1 MALDRVQEVNKILSR
16 ESLAASLADEYLR
29 LKTAR
34 REWDAEKRELRNYI
48 FATDTTT
55 TTNAQLPWKNKT
67 VRPKICQV
75 RDNLHA
81 NYMAALF
88 PNDDWLEWE
97 ASDEKDATKTKA
109 DAITNYMKTK
119 INQTDFKK
127 VISELVYDYI
137 DYGNC
142 FGDVV
147 YENSYKAEDDGSK
160 TVIYAGPRAL
170 RISPFDIAFNITAN
184 SFANTAKYTRDVVTL
199 GDIKRQASKYPSLKY
214 REEVIQKLFE
224 VRRELGTLDSSDI
237 DKADGYMNDGFGTM
251 SQYYSSGYVE
261 LLTFE
266 GDIFDIDTGEYHE
279 QVRATIVDRSYML
292 AMEPIPTYSGR
303 STKQHCSWRQRP
315 DNILGM
321 GPLDNLVGMQYRI
334 DHLENLKADVFDLIA
349 FPPLIIKGYVEDFD
363 WTPMEQIVMDVDAD
377 VQMLHPDVTA
387 LNADMQIHD
396 IEAEMEEMAGAPKQA
411 MGIRTPGE
419 KTAYEVQSLEN
430 AAGRIFQA
438 KVAYFEENFLEP
450 LLNSM
455 LEVARKNMDATD
467 TVRIV
472 DELGAVEFA
481 KVSKEHIVGA
491 GKIRPRGARHFAARA
506 QLVQELTQMMQSI
519 GQDPAVAVH
528 ISGKKLAKL
537 LEDKLGLKRYEL
549 VQDNI
554 RVIEQME
561 TQQAMEAGQ
570 EMLTID
576 NAQGEP
582 VDATG
587 AAPSAGT
594 PQTPPTGGGQGA
606 V

>member
-1 MALDRVQEVNKILSR
+1 MALDRVQEVNKIISR
-16 ESLAASLADEYLR
+16 ESLAEALADQYQMY
-29 LKTAR
+29 KDAR
-34 REWDAEKRELRNYI
+34 RDWDMEKRELRNYI

-67 VRPKICQV
+67 VRPKICQI

-97 ASDEKDATKTKA
+97 ASDEKDATKKKA
-109 DAITNYMKTK
+109 DAVVNYMKTK

-147 YENSYKAEDDGSK
+147 FERSIKEEDDGSQ
-160 TVIYAGPRAL
+160 TVIFAGPRAL
-170 RISPFDIAFNITAN
+170 RISPFDIAFDLTAN
-184 SFANTAKYTRDVVTL
+184 SFTNAPKFTRDVVTL

-214 REEVIQKLFE
+214 REEVIQRLFE

-237 DKADGYMNDGFGTM
+237 DKADGYMNDGFGTL
-251 SQYYSSGYVE
+251 SQYYRSGYVE
-261 LLTFE
+261 LITFE
-266 GDIFDIDTGEYHE
+266 GDIFDIDTGEYYE
-279 QVRATIVDRSYML
+279 QHRAVIVDRSYL
-292 AMEPIPTYSGR
+292 LSLEPIPTYSGR

-315 DNILGM
+315 DNIYGM

-349 FPPLIIKGYVEDFD
+349 FPPLKIKGYVEDFD
-363 WTPMEQIVMDVDAD
+363 WAPMEQIVMDVDAD
-377 VQMLHPDVTA
+377 VDMLRPDATA
-387 LNADMQIHD
+387 LNADMQIGQL
-396 IEAEMEEMAGAPKQA
+396 EMEMEEMAGAPKQA

-419 KTAYEVQSLEN
+419 KTAYEVQTLEN
-430 AAGRIFQA
+430 AAGRIFQS

-481 KVSKEHIVGA
+481 KISKEHIVGS

-506 QLVQELTQMMQSI
+506 QLVQELTQLMQTI
-519 GQDPAVAVH
+519 GQDPAVSVH

-537 LEDKLGLKRYEL
+537 FEDKLGLKRYEL

-554 RVIEQME
+554 RVVEQME

-570 EMLTID
+570 EMLTED
-576 NAQGEP
+576 NAQGGMTQDVAGTAP
-582 VDATG
+582 STG
-587 AAPSAGT
+587 APS
-594 PQTPPTGGGQGA
+594 PTA
-606 V
+606 

>member
-1 MALDRVQEVNKILSR
+1 MALDRVQEVNKVISR
-16 ESLAASLADEYLR
+16 ESLAESLANQYQMHKD
-29 LKTAR
+29 AR
-34 REWDAEKRELRNYI
+34 SNWDMEKRELRNYV

-67 VRPKICQV
+67 VRPKICQI

-97 ASDEKDATKTKA
+97 ASDEKDATKKKA

-127 VISELVYDYI
+127 VISELVFDYI

-147 YENSYKAEDDGSK
+147 FERSIKEEDDGTS
-160 TVIYAGPRAL
+160 TVIYAGPRAV
-170 RISPFDIAFNITAN
+170 RISPFDIAFDLTAN
-184 SFANTAKYTRDVVTL
+184 SFANAPKFTRDVVTL

-214 REEVIQKLFE
+214 REEVVQKLFD
-224 VRRELGTLDSSDI
+224 VRRELGTLDSSDV
-237 DKADGYMNDGFGTM
+237 DKADGYMNDGFGTL
-251 SQYYSSGYVE
+251 SQYYRSGYVE
-261 LLTFE
+261 LITFE
-266 GDIFDIDTGEYHE
+266 GDIFDIDTGEYYE
-279 QVRATIVDRSYML
+279 QHRAVIVDRSYL
-292 AMEPIPTYSGR
+292 LSLEPIPTYSGR

-315 DNILGM
+315 DNIYGM

-349 FPPLIIKGYVEDFD
+349 FPPLKIKGYVEDFD
-363 WTPMEQIVMDVDAD
+363 WAPMEQIVMDVDAD
-377 VQMLHPDVTA
+377 VDMLRPDATA
-387 LNADMQIHD
+387 LNADMQISQL
-396 IEAEMEEMAGAPKQA
+396 EMEMEEMAGAPKQA

-455 LEVARKNMDATD
+455 LEVARKNMDSTD

-481 KVSKEHIVGA
+481 NVSKEHIIGS

-506 QLVQELTQMMQSI
+506 QLVQELTQLMQTI
-519 GQDPAVAVH
+519 GQDPAVSVH

-554 RVIEQME
+554 RVIEQVE

-570 EMLTID
+570 EMLTED
-576 NAQGEP
+576 NAQGGMTQD
-582 VDATG
+582 VAGAT
-587 AAPSAGT
+587 PISGT
-594 PQTPPTGGGQGA
+594 PQTPPTGG
-606 V
+606 

>member
-1 MALDRVQEVNKILSR
+1 MALDRVQEVNKIISR
-16 ESLAASLADEYLR
+16 ESLAEALADQYQMY
-29 LKTAR
+29 KDAR
-34 REWDAEKRELRNYI
+34 RDWDMEKRELRNYI

-67 VRPKICQV
+67 VRPKICQI

-97 ASDEKDATKTKA
+97 ASDEADATKKKA

-147 YENSYKAEDDGSK
+147 FEHSVNQEDDGSQ
-160 TVIYAGPRAL
+160 TIVYSGPRAV
-170 RISPFDIAFNITAN
+170 RISPFDIAFDITAN
-184 SFANTAKYTRDVVTL
+184 SFANAPKFTRDVVTL

-237 DKADGYMNDGFGTM
+237 DKADGYMNDGFGTL
-251 SQYYSSGYVE
+251 SQYYRSGYVE
-261 LLTFE
+261 LITFE
-266 GDIFDIDTGEYHE
+266 GDIFDVDTGEYHE
-279 QVRATIVDRSYML
+279 QVRAVIVDRSYL
-292 AMEPIPTYSGR
+292 LSLEPIPTYSGR

-315 DNILGM
+315 DNIYGM

-349 FPPLIIKGYVEDFD
+349 FPPLKIKGYVEDFE
-363 WTPMEQIVMDVDAD
+363 WAPMEQIVMDNDAD
-377 VQMLHPDVTA
+377 VDMLRPDATA
-387 LNADMQIHD
+387 LNADMQIGQL
-396 IEAEMEEMAGAPKQA
+396 EMEMEEMAGAPKQA

-455 LEVARKNMDATD
+455 LEVARKNMDSTD

-481 KVSKEHIVGA
+481 KVSKEHIIGA

-506 QLVQELTQMMQSI
+506 QLVQELTQMMTTI
-519 GQDPAVAVH
+519 GADPAVAVH

-570 EMLTID
+570 EMLTED
-576 NAQGEP
+576 NAQGGFTQD
-582 VDATG
+582 VAGAT
-587 AAPSAGT
+587 PSAGT
-594 PQTPPTGGGQGA
+594 PQTPPAGG
-606 V
+606 

>member
-16 ESLAASLADEYLR
+16 ESLATALADQYL
-29 LKTAR
+29 LYKTAR
-34 REWDAEKRELRNYI
+34 REWDAEKRELRNFI

-55 TTNAQLPWKNKT
+55 TTNSQLPWKNKT
-67 VRPKICQV
+67 VRPKICQI

-97 ASDEKDATKTKA
+97 GNDEEEATQAKSDI
-109 DAITNYMKTK
+109 ITNFMQTK

-147 YENSYKAEDDGSK
+147 FERSVKEEEDGSS
-160 TVIYAGPRAL
+160 TVIYAGPRAIRL
-170 RISPFDIAFNITAN
+170 SPFDIAFDLTAN
-184 SFANTAKYTRDVVTL
+184 NFNNAPKFTRDVVTL

-214 REEVIQKLFE
+214 REEVINKLFD

-251 SQYYSSGYVE
+251 SQYYRSGYVE

-266 GDIFDIDTGEYHE
+266 GDIFDSDTGEYHE
-279 QVRATIVDRSYML
+279 QVRAVVVDRSYL
-292 AMEPIPTYSGR
+292 LSIEPIPTYSGR

-315 DNILGM
+315 DNIYGM

-349 FPPLIIKGYVEDFD
+349 FPPLKIKGYVEDFD
-363 WTPMEQIVMDVDAD
+363 WAPMEQIVMDNDAD
-377 VQMLHPDVTA
+377 VEMLRPDATA
-387 LNADMQIHD
+387 LNADMQIKQL
-396 IEAEMEEMAGAPKQA
+396 EEEMEEMAGAPKQA

-419 KTAYEVQSLEN
+419 KTAYEVQSLQN
-430 AAGRIFQA
+430 AAGRIFQS

-467 TVRIV
+467 TIRII

-481 KVSKEHIVGA
+481 KVTKEHIVGS

-519 GQDPAVAVH
+519 GQDPAVSVH

-537 LEDKLGLKRYEL
+537 LEDKLGLKRYDL

-570 EMLTID
+570 DELTKD
-576 NAQGEP
+576 NAQGGFTD
-582 VDATG
+582 VSAG
-587 AAPSAGT
+587 AETSTGT
-594 PQTPPTGGGQGA
+594 PQTAPQGA
-606 V
+606 